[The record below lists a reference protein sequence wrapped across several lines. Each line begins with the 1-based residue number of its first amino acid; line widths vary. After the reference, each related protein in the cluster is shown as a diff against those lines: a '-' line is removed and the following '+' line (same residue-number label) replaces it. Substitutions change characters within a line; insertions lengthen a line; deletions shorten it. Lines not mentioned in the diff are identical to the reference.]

1 MQKNTTNGIFGKRAV
16 TAAIL
21 CALVGVLLIFM
32 SNCRNE
38 SSDKSAEVGFEA
50 LDPEAYAREI
60 EEKVEELCNKID
72 GVGSAYA
79 VVTLEGGYR
88 AIYATDS
95 QAGGS
100 ASKKQ
105 TVTLGS
111 GSGERALLIGY
122 ENPKIAGIGIV
133 CSGGDDPLCRENV
146 ISVVSSAFDVS
157 TNKIFV
163 TGS

>member
-1 MQKNTTNGIFGKRAV
+1 MQKNTNNRFFGKRAPV
-16 TAAIL
+16 IAFL
-21 CALVGVLLIFM
+21 CALVGILLIIM
-32 SNCRNE
+32 GNCRADDKNDKE
-38 SSDKSAEVGFEA
+38 SGIET
-50 LDPEAYAREI
+50 LDPEAYAREV

-72 GVGSAYA
+72 GVGSTYA
-79 VVTLEGGYR
+79 IVTLEGGYK
-88 AIYATDS
+88 AIYATDT

-100 ASKKQ
+100 SAKKQ

-111 GSGERALLIGY
+111 GSGEHALLLGY

-133 CSGGDDPLCRENV
+133 CSGGDDPICRQNV